1 MRPLLHPAEGCVS
14 CIMVYWIRQNI
25 SLWIFTKRS
34 KVNEDSWQYDMDYCH
49 ESIFFSKM
57 QADFDRS
64 TGKAEEKF
72 FVCEKR
78 YHRKIFFI
86 VRDIRMGFPGIAL

>member
-1 MRPLLHPAEGCVS
+1 
-14 CIMVYWIRQNI
+14 
-25 SLWIFTKRS
+25 
-34 KVNEDSWQYDMDYCH
+34 MDYCH

>member
-1 MRPLLHPAEGCVS
+1 
-14 CIMVYWIRQNI
+14 
-25 SLWIFTKRS
+25 
-34 KVNEDSWQYDMDYCH
+34 MDYCH

-72 FVCEKR
+72 FVCEKGAIESFSAR
-78 YHRKIFFI
+78 SFFI